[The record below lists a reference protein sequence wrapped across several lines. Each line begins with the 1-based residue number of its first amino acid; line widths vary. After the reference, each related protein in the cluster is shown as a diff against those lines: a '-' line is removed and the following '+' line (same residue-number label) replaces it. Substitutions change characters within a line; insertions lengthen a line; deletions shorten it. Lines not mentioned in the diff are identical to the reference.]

1 METAIGRAI
10 KSSGMTQE
18 AVAARMGVS
27 RQAVT
32 SWATLGKTPTY
43 KNLLKLS
50 EILGCSVGT
59 LTGEEPQSSYHAAQ
73 EGAPVKDGF
82 VRVPVLSAR
91 ASCGGP
97 DVQNHCVDIV
107 GAIDFQAYF
116 LKSLPGVTGTSNL
129 HIVHVHGDS
138 MEPTIP
144 ARSLCL
150 IDGNQRF
157 VIGDGIYCL
166 SARGDTYIK
175 RVQKNLDGTLTLI
188 SDNPIYPPQTLNLE
202 ENDFV
207 KIIGR
212 LVLVLKV
219 QIF

>member
-32 SWATLGKTPTY
+32 SWATMGRTPTY
-43 KNLLKLS
+43 KNLLKLAD
-50 EILGCSVGT
+50 ILGCPVGA
-59 LTGEEPQSSYHAAQ
+59 LTGEEPSQSYRAAD
-73 EGAPVKDGF
+73 GAPVSDGF
-82 VRVPVLSAR
+82 VRVPVLSAY

-97 DVQNHCVDIV
+97 DVQNGEVDIV
-107 GAIDFQAYF
+107 GSIDFRTQY
-116 LKSLPGVTGTSNL
+116 LKTLPGVTGLSNL

-150 IDGNQRF
+150 IDGNQKAIR
-157 VIGDGIYCL
+157 GDGIYCL
-166 SARGDTYIK
+166 GSHGDTYIK
-175 RVQKNLDGTLTLI
+175 RIQKNLDGSLTLL
-188 SDNPIYPPQTLNLE
+188 SDNPVYPPQKLVLDE
-202 ENDFV
+202 SDFV
-207 KIIGR
+207 VIEGR
-212 LVLVLKV
+212 VVLVLKTQV
-219 QIF
+219 F